1 MLAKLSDGTLAPRLV
16 VMEQYEFKV
25 DSDSSRERLDIF
37 LSVQQ
42 TEISRSRLKK
52 LIVEGWV
59 TVNGVEQRA
68 GYKVRAGDRIMI
80 QVPSLVGLDT
90 SPEAIPLNIIFED
103 EYLIALDKPVGMVV
117 HPAPG
122 HSSGTLVNALLYHC
136 NDLSGIGGVER
147 PGIVHRLDKDT
158 SGLVIAAKTES
169 AHKNLARQ
177 FKKREIRKEYL
188 AIVKGNVKKDKGS
201 IHSSIGRHKVHRK
214 KMDTRAL
221 NGREAQTE
229 YEVVHR
235 SEGWSFLRL
244 WPKTGRTHQIRV
256 HLASIHHPIIGD
268 KLYGGKST
276 HHKMD
281 RQALHA
287 HRLELKHPIT
297 GSNLAFCAPL
307 PPDMV
312 VFLQLHRYYSY
323 NKF

>member
-42 TEISRSRLKK
+42 TEISRSHLKK

-80 QVPSLVGLDT
+80 QVPSPIGLDT

-122 HSSGTLVNALLYHC
+122 HSSGTMVNALLHHC

-201 IHSSIGRHKVHRK
+201 IHASIGRHKVHRK

-235 SEGWSFLRL
+235 SVGWSYLRL

-297 GSNLAFCAPL
+297 GSNLSFCAPL

>member
-1 MLAKLSDGTLAPRLV
+1 MKR
-16 VMEQYEFKV
+16 YEFTV
-25 DSDSSRERLDIF
+25 NADSSRERLDVF

-52 LIVEGWV
+52 LIVEGRV

-68 GYKVRAGDRIMI
+68 GYKVRTGDRITI
-80 QVPSLVGLDT
+80 QVPAPVALDT
-90 SPEAIPLNIIFED
+90 SPEDIPLDIIFED
-103 EYLIALDKPVGMVV
+103 EYFIVLNKPVGMVV

-122 HSSGTLVNALLYHC
+122 HSAGTLVNALLHHC

-177 FKKREIRKEYL
+177 FKKREIQKEYL
-188 AIVKGNVKKDKGS
+188 AIVKGNVKTDKGS
-201 IHSSIGRHKVHRK
+201 IHAPIGRHKVHRK

-235 SEGWSFLRL
+235 SEGWSYLRL

-256 HLASIHHPIIGD
+256 HLASIHHPVIGD
-268 KLYGGKST
+268 NLYGGKSPGL
-276 HHKMD
+276 KMA

-297 GSNLAFCAPL
+297 DSNLSFCAPL
-307 PPDMV
+307 PPDMAI
-312 VFLQLHRYYSY
+312 FLQSHGYDP
-323 NKF
+323 K

>member
-1 MLAKLSDGTLAPRLV
+1 MAPRLV
-16 VMEQYEFKV
+16 EYEFKV
-25 DSDSSRERLDIF
+25 DADSSRERLDVF

-52 LIVEGWV
+52 LIVEGRV
-59 TVNGVEQRA
+59 TVNGVKQRT
-68 GYKVRAGDRIMI
+68 GYKVRAGDRITV
-80 QVPSLVGLDT
+80 QVPAPVALDT
-90 SPEAIPLNIIFED
+90 APEDIPLDIIFED
-103 EYLIALDKPVGMVV
+103 EYFIVLNKPVGMVV

-122 HSSGTLVNALLYHC
+122 HSAGTLVNALLHHC

-188 AIVKGNVKKDKGS
+188 AIVKGHIKKDKGS
-201 IHSSIGRHKVHRK
+201 IHTSIGRHKVHRK

-235 SEGWSFLRL
+235 SEGWSYLRL

-256 HLASIHHPIIGD
+256 HLASIHHPVIGD

-276 HHKMD
+276 QLKME

-287 HRLELKHPIT
+287 HKLELKHPIT
-297 GSNLAFCAPL
+297 GSNLSFCAPL
-307 PPDMV
+307 APDMV
-312 VFLQLHRYYSY
+312 VFLQSHGYDLQ
-323 NKF
+323 

>member
-1 MLAKLSDGTLAPRLV
+1 MK
-16 VMEQYEFKV
+16 QYEFKV

-52 LIVEGWV
+52 LIVEGRV

-80 QVPSLVGLDT
+80 QVPSPVGLDT

-201 IHSSIGRHKVHRK
+201 IHASIGRHKVHRK

-297 GSNLAFCAPL
+297 GSNLSFCAPL

>member
-52 LIVEGWV
+52 LIVEGRV

-147 PGIVHRLDKDT
+147 PGIIHRLDKDT

-201 IHSSIGRHKVHRK
+201 IHASIGRHKVHRK

-297 GSNLAFCAPL
+297 GSNLSFCAPL

>member
-1 MLAKLSDGTLAPRLV
+1 MK
-16 VMEQYEFKV
+16 QYEFKV

-52 LIVEGWV
+52 LIVEGRV

-201 IHSSIGRHKVHRK
+201 IHASIGRHKVHRK

-229 YEVVHR
+229 YEGVHR
-235 SEGWSFLRL
+235 SAGWSYLRL

-297 GSNLAFCAPL
+297 GSNLSFCAPL

-312 VFLQLHRYYSY
+312 VFLQLHFDDFAVYQTSLAIQT
-323 NKF
+323 KA